1 MKKKNLDSQKA
12 SELLQKLQ
20 EAVLSSSQKKDSREE
35 APDSDELEFQKK
47 IAGMLSRVTGGKNSD
62 SKAKKSSKKKQPKPA
77 PPAPDLPPQPEP
89 TPFEEPVEEIPLSL
103 PEELPEQTEEIAPI
117 VEEEP
122 MEEVLPEEPAIE
134 VIAPEEPVAEDPTVE
149 ESAIEEELATE
160 EPVTEELFIEEI
172 PIEEDLIEE
181 PLIEEDPIEETVFEE
196 PFVEEAADEEPID
209 TVVSE
214 QTETP
219 LPEPQPEESA
229 AGETPLPPSEPKK
242 PLVRVIGPVIEQESP
257 KAPKKPTPVKETPS
271 DTIVIKPKSDLRSTT
286 PIVIKPK
293 RPERSPEPIRVEG
306 NASMPRT
313 TQKIIPPQKPQASSP
328 RPTPA
333 KPAAR
338 TGERSGVSLPR
349 SADARRAPATKGKSA
364 QRSQERTA
372 PVRPRPEDEGLD
384 VVLEHVAQEDTFT
397 GTTFADGNASAAN
410 LRGNVHA
417 LTHEELLRYVER
429 KTGMTPDDVSMI
441 LELGYDHELGRLIGS
456 EPLRQLKTAHLRA
469 TRPSDPSTYRTAF
482 GYRNHEYT
490 GEESGERIL
499 SNYARD
505 KKTLLVRLVITA
517 LLTLLLLPIEIPALF
532 GEPFSGIRERIPQLL
547 PLSAILILAIA
558 GFFSY
563 RQIRAGLQSFFRFAP
578 TPYSVCAILYPIGLF
593 SEIANVFLVG
603 RGGEILSGTLPVL
616 AALLLTAVMDAA
628 RLSSEMRV
636 FRILANAADKTVLEP
651 AESHKQ
657 KLRHGDKIVKI
668 VNDDVDQSLYKLH
681 RAKRVTG
688 FFRRCNDTSSAA
700 RPFGILLLVSAALAF
715 LVGFVCAV
723 SSMQTQ
729 SVISAVILT
738 LLFSLPL
745 PAVLLFYYPL
755 CHANRLLN
763 EKGCALVG
771 EESVMEYAKQKTV
784 IFHDSDLYLA
794 KKCTQTMVRE
804 GEDFRRDM
812 QLASILFRKMN
823 GAFNPLCKVN
833 PSDPSVTFVR
843 LGESGT
849 EAVIDNHYHLL
860 AGDAAF
866 LTKSG
871 VRIPKE
877 STDRAASRAENVSVT
892 YIAINGVL
900 KLTYE
905 IEYEVSPKFEQTV
918 MLLSEHATDCAI
930 RTYDPAI
937 NDAFLQASRAEGV
950 EYVRVIKPGKY
961 ENDDATEISDCGALA
976 LGDRFDAVRPLVAA
990 NVIGQIRSVGYHAL
1004 PILAIIGAT
1013 LSALISFRMTEM
1025 LPGIPLLL
1033 ALAFQGVGTL
1043 AAWLA
1048 THLSFRFGSAQNFK

>member
-1 MKKKNLDSQKA
+1 MKKKNFDSQKA

-20 EAVLSSSQKKDSREE
+20 EAVLSSSQKKEPREE

-47 IAGMLSRVTGGKNSD
+47 IAGMLSRVTGGKTD

-77 PPAPDLPPQPEP
+77 PPALDLPPQPEP
-89 TPFEEPVEEIPLSL
+89 IPVEEPVE
-103 PEELPEQTEEIAPI
+103 EEIAPI
-117 VEEEP
+117 VEEAP
-122 MEEVLPEEPAIE
+122 MEEALPEEPVIE
-134 VIAPEEPVAEDPTVE
+134 EIAPEEPAEEDPVIKELPAEEPAEEVFAAE
-149 ESAIEEELATE
+149 ESVA
-160 EPVTEELFIEEI
+160 EELFIEEI

-181 PLIEEDPIEETVFEE
+181 SPIEEDPIEEIN
-196 PFVEEAADEEPID
+196 VEESLIEESIVEEDTDEEPMD
-209 TVVSE
+209 AVASE
-214 QTETP
+214 WEEPTS
-219 LPEPQPEESA
+219 PEPQPEEQEA
-229 AGETPLPPSEPKK
+229 EETPLPPPEPKK
-242 PLVRVIGPVIEQESP
+242 PLVRVIGPVIEQEPP
-257 KAPKKPTPVKETPS
+257 KAPKKPAPVKEPPS

-293 RPERSPEPIRVEG
+293 QPERSPQPIRVEG

-328 RPTPA
+328 RPAPA

-349 SADARRAPATKGKSA
+349 SADARRAPVIKGKSA
-364 QRSQERTA
+364 QRSQERPTPIRA
-372 PVRPRPEDEGLD
+372 RPEDEGLD
-384 VVLEHVAQEDTFT
+384 VVLENVAQEDP
-397 GTTFADGNASAAN
+397 FAGASFAEGNASAAN

-456 EPLRQLKTAHLRA
+456 EPLRQLKAAHLRA

-482 GYRNHEYT
+482 GYRNREYT

-499 SNYARD
+499 SNYVRD
-505 KKTLLVRLVITA
+505 KKTLIVRLVITA

-563 RQIRAGLQSFFRFAP
+563 RQIRAGLQSFFHFAP

-603 RGGEILSGTLPVL
+603 RGDAIVSGALLVL

-636 FRILANAADKTVLEP
+636 FRILAHAADKTVLEP

-668 VNDDVDQSLYKLH
+668 VNDDVDQNLYKLH
-681 RAKRVTG
+681 RAKRITG

-729 SVISAVILT
+729 GVISAVILT

-771 EESVMEYAKQKTV
+771 EESVVEYAKPKTV

-860 AGDAAF
+860 AGDAGF
-866 LTKSG
+866 LTRSG

-918 MLLSEHATDCAI
+918 MILSKHATDCAI

-937 NDAFLQASRAEGV
+937 NDAFLQASRAEGA

-961 ENDDATEISDCGALA
+961 ENDEATEIADCGALA

-990 NVIGQIRSVGYHAL
+990 NVISQIRSVGYLAL
-1004 PILAIIGAT
+1004 PVLAIIGAT

-1025 LPGIPLLL
+1025 LQGIPLLL
-1033 ALAFQGVGTL
+1033 ALAFQGVGTV
-1043 AAWLA
+1043 AVWLA